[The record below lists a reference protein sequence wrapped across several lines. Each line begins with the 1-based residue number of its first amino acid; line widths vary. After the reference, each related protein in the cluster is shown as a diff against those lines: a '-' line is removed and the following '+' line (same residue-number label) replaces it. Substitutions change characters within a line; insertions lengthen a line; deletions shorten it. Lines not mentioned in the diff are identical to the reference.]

1 MPDSRS
7 ADQVECQ
14 NCRIRFVRKSPTGRR
29 PKYCSAQC
37 RSAAFRVRSA
47 DSEEADFS
55 REAERIGQAVATRAR
70 MVAQSSSLPV
80 PSWPL
85 EPLRH
90 SVALKRELDDFIA
103 VSVREA
109 LDRGARWEDIAAVTS
124 MTVSQL
130 QGQYSTV
137 QVSKA
142 VEARRGRRPR
152 QPVVPAAEVAP
163 KPAAAGDGPDGQSPP
178 GWGGRDALARA
189 LSHLQR
195 FSGQPVRAVAIQ
207 AGLSPSYIYRF
218 TAGER
223 HPSWTTVRDFVLA
236 CDGDP
241 DDLVDLWNAANGQ
254 EQQTPPDAGFDAV
267 LARFQ
272 GAIRGL
278 HLAEARPDPDI
289 LINALP
295 NGHRHEGAV
304 IKSVLAPSP
313 ARQAGQLSW
322 EATEALTEALHGDSD
337 RIHRHWTALR
347 AVAPRPSILTQAFG

>member
-1 MPDSRS
+1 M
-7 ADQVECQ
+7 
-14 NCRIRFVRKSPTGRR
+14 RKKPTGRR

-37 RSAAFRVRSA
+37 RSAAFRARSA

-109 LDRGARWEDIAAVTS
+109 LDRGARWEDISAVTS
-124 MTVSQL
+124 MTVGQL
-130 QGQYSTV
+130 QTQYSTV

-142 VEARRGRRPR
+142 VEARRGRRPQ

-163 KPAAAGDGPDGQSPP
+163 KPATAGGGPDGQSPP

-195 FSGQPVRAVAIQ
+195 FSGQSVRTVALR
-207 AGLSPSYIYRF
+207 ASLSPSYIYRV

-223 HPSWTTVRDFVLA
+223 NPSWTAVRNFVLA

-254 EQQTPPDAGFDAV
+254 EPQKLPDADFDAV

-272 GAIRGL
+272 GAVRGL
-278 HLAEARPDPDI
+278 YLAEARPDPGI
-289 LINALP
+289 LVSALP
-295 NGHRHEGAV
+295 NGHRHESAV
-304 IKSVLAPSP
+304 IQSVLAPSP

-322 EATEALTEALHGDSD
+322 AATKALTEALHGDND
-337 RIHRHWTALR
+337 RIHRHWTALQ
-347 AVAPRPSILTQAFG
+347 AVAPRPGILTQAFG